1 MEAYNVTE
9 ELLKRLQDNPY
20 AFVAVNYANCD
31 MVGHTGD
38 PEAARQAVEVVD
50 ENIGKLLPRLFEL
63 DAHVLITADHGN
75 AEQMKDYVTGMVKTS
90 HTLNEVECLYVARDA
105 AGVKLVPSGKL
116 CDVATTVLAL
126 LGLPI
131 PKEMTAQN
139 LVAGRP
145 DWE

>member
-1 MEAYNVTE
+1 
-9 ELLKRLQDNPY
+9 
-20 AFVAVNYANCD
+20 

-38 PEAARQAVEVVD
+38 PKAAKVAVEVVD

-75 AEQMKDYVTGMVKTS
+75 AEQMVDYATGMVKTS
-90 HTLNEVECLYVARDA
+90 HTLNDVECLYVAKDA
-105 AGVKLVPSGKL
+105 VGVKLAPMGKL
-116 CDVATTVLAL
+116 CDVAPTVLAL
-126 LGLPI
+126 LGLPV

-139 LVAGRP
+139 LVVGRP